1 MMKYS
6 VIFLA
11 LLCIAQSTLSA
22 QVRLVHN
29 PPQGYVQG
37 ESFELEALV
46 QGTEQPI
53 NQVILHYRTA
63 DENVYRETRM
73 EFRYG
78 YYIGEIPSD
87 VSSAEA
93 IQYVITAELSNG
105 QQVVYPENTPFEE
118 PAVVHAMQSQ
128 QQKRADSS
136 QDQLDTRDIIP
147 LPVGQESMIISPSPD
162 EPVSPENALIAVSLY
177 YLENVDSSSI
187 LVSLDG
193 NNVTEK
199 SKISDDLIVYNPG
212 KLEPGN
218 HQAKILLKRTNGQ
231 SYESL
236 SWVFHVSGAASAARE
251 TELKVDGRLY
261 LETSQAEIR
270 NQTENINKLS
280 SSFRGSYRRITV
292 DGNLY
297 LTSQENPDTQPRN
310 RYLLRAKGNNFQ
322 FELGD
327 SYPRLSSLGMWG
339 KRLRGVNSEVN
350 LGRFNLQLAYGRSM
364 RAEAG
369 RIIPLSQ
376 VGNSADVSNEIIG
389 YTFDRR
395 IFAVRPSF
403 GKKEKFQL
411 GFSLVSSR
419 DDTSSVNNYTDNIPA
434 EDVRWGDIL
443 PKDNIVVGTDLF
455 LAFDR
460 QRIIWES
467 SASLSWQNNNIFGGA
482 VESGDV
488 LEFGSDYVINV
499 SDLPVDPS
507 QMDWLFIVNNNMY
520 PYLPIP
526 AKYSSEDT
534 GTTNFD
540 LQLQP
545 FNISDYRS
553 LAFETEL
560 QLNYFRNNIGIRYRK
575 VGDAYNAL
583 MNPYI
588 RSDIAGFEIRD
599 QVGFM
604 QNRLFLNIAYENLNE
619 GLSGEQQNQINSDN
633 FRAGISL
640 YPGGNYPS
648 LHVNH
653 SLYNRQNQVDSI
665 EEDTLTIGGQDSL
678 LFYDNRIHNMLSTS
692 TLNISQP
699 IHVFGIRHNL
709 GMNFM
714 RSAREDRISRTGEF
728 PAQDYTLHMVSVSIQ
743 SRYEFPL
750 VTRLSFTSNN
760 NDGPFGVSEFQTI
773 GIGGR
778 YKLFRNKLVFN
789 GSYHRTQSAG
799 QTEFSRDDFEAT
811 VFYNILNKHKI
822 TANARYSFIGNSAA
836 EYNDFIYRLRYTYE
850 F

>member
-1 MMKYS
+1 MIKYS
-6 VIFLA
+6 VFLLILFCTA
-11 LLCIAQSTLSA
+11 ISTLSA
-22 QVRLVHN
+22 QVRIVHN

-53 NQVILHYRTA
+53 SQVILHYRAA

-87 VSSAEA
+87 VTSSEA

-105 QQVVYPENTPFEE
+105 QQVVYPENAPFEK
-118 PAVVHAMQSQ
+118 PAVVQAMKTQ
-128 QQKRADSS
+128 QQSSDSQTEQPGS
-136 QDQLDTRDIIP
+136 RDIIQ
-147 LPVGQESMIISPSPD
+147 LPVDQERMIISPHPN
-162 EPVSPENALIAVSLY
+162 EPVSPDDVLIAVSLY
-177 YLENVDSSSI
+177 YLESVDSSSI

-199 SKISDDLIVYNPG
+199 SEISDNLIVYNPG
-212 KLEPGN
+212 NLDPGS

-236 SWVFHVSGAASAARE
+236 SWVFQVSGAAVAP
-251 TELKVDGRLY
+251 TEDLKIDGRLY

-270 NQTENINKLS
+270 DQTENINKLS
-280 SSFRGSYRRITV
+280 SSIHGSYKNISV

-310 RYLLRAKGNNFQ
+310 RYLLRARGNNFRL
-322 FELGD
+322 ELGD

-350 LGRFNLQLAYGRSM
+350 LGRFNVQLAYGRSI

-376 VGNSADVSNEIIG
+376 VGNSSDVTNEITG
-389 YTFDRR
+389 YTFGRR
-395 IFAVRPSF
+395 IFAVRPSY
-403 GKKEKFQL
+403 GKKERFQL

-419 DDTSSVNNYTDNIPA
+419 DDTSSVNNYTDNIP
-434 EDVRWGDIL
+434 EERVQWGGVL
-443 PKDNIVVGTDLF
+443 PKDNIVVGSDLF

-507 QMDWLFIVNNNMY
+507 NLDWLFIVNNNMY

-526 AKYSSEDT
+526 AEYSSEDT
-534 GTTNFD
+534 DTAGFD

-545 FNISDYRS
+545 FNLGDYRS
-553 LAFETEL
+553 LAYETEL

-604 QNRLFLNIAYENLNE
+604 QNRLFLNLAYENLNE
-619 GLSGEQQNQINSDN
+619 GVSGEDQNQINSDN

-648 LHVNH
+648 LHVNY
-653 SLYNRQNQVDSI
+653 SLYDRQNQVDTV
-665 EEDTLTIGGQDSL
+665 ERDTLTIGGQDSL
-678 LFYDNRIHNMLSTS
+678 LLYDNRIHNLLSTN
-692 TLNISQP
+692 TVNITQP

-709 GMNFM
+709 GLNFM
-714 RSAREDRISRTGEF
+714 RSAREDRISRTGAF
-728 PAQDYTLHMVSVSIQ
+728 PARDYTLNMVSVSLQ

-760 NDGPFGVSEFQTI
+760 NDGPFGVSEFQTV

-778 YKLFRNKLVFN
+778 YKLFRNNLVVN
-789 GSYHRTQSAG
+789 GNYHRTQSTG

-811 VFYNILNKHKI
+811 LFYNILDKHKI
-822 TANARYSFIGNSAA
+822 TANARYSFIGSNTS